1 MSEQPV
7 AEETLDL
14 RTCGMAKPDPIA
26 KKITGEEMYWHNVV
40 GGSLYIGG
48 SPPISNGADIR
59 MIIVGKDHFMHCGH
73 CERETMMRYQVGKSK
88 GTKIFWTRKVP
99 GILTCCLW
107 PKLIKLFCLGTYS
120 KWIEKGSKFTC
131 LRCKALG
138 HETTTR
144 DVFDVLLEQDPKE
157 TNHRYAYYFTVEHEI
172 WSDAKMLRI
181 KNSRYNCKVTPNKL
195 LGDNEKIM
203 TAHSRK
209 KDKEYLAGEGV

>member
-1 MSEQPV
+1 
-7 AEETLDL
+7 
-14 RTCGMAKPDPIA
+14 
-26 KKITGEEMYWHNVV
+26 MYWHNVV

-73 CERETMMRYQVGKSK
+73 CERETMMRYQIGKSK

-107 PKLIKLFCLGTYS
+107 PKDCYHFPRIVLVTQGVYGTPYTSCTRVSHVVVYWFCDNVFKLIKLFCLGTYS

-144 DVFDVLLEQDPKE
+144 DVFDVLLEQGCVQ
-157 TNHRYAYYFTVEHEI
+157 HFRVRF
-172 WSDAKMLRI
+172 SL
-181 KNSRYNCKVTPNKL
+181 
-195 LGDNEKIM
+195 
-203 TAHSRK
+203 
-209 KDKEYLAGEGV
+209 

>member
-1 MSEQPV
+1 MAWPSLIQLRESTLNLAVLSSHSPFLQP
-7 AEETLDL
+7 
-14 RTCGMAKPDPIA
+14 IFS
-26 KKITGEEMYWHNVV
+26 KKITGEELYWHNVV

-73 CERETMMRYQVGKSK
+73 CERETMMRYQIGKSK
-88 GTKIFWTRKVP
+88 GTKMFWSRKVL

-107 PKLIKLFCLGTYS
+107 PKDCYHFPRIMLVTLTSWFCDNFFKLIKLFCLGTYS

-144 DVFDVLLEQDPKE
+144 DVFDVLLEQGCVQ
-157 TNHRYAYYFTVEHEI
+157 HF
-172 WSDAKMLRI
+172 RI
-181 KNSRYNCKVTPNKL
+181 RFSLKAIVTM
-195 LGDNEKIM
+195 I
-203 TAHSRK
+203 HS
-209 KDKEYLAGEGV
+209 LW

>member
-1 MSEQPV
+1 VAWPSLIQLRESTLNLAVLSSHSPFLQP
-7 AEETLDL
+7 
-14 RTCGMAKPDPIA
+14 IFS
-26 KKITGEEMYWHNVV
+26 KKITGEELYWHNVV

-73 CERETMMRYQVGKSK
+73 CERETMMRYQNGKSK
-88 GTKIFWTRKVP
+88 GTKMFWSRKVL

-144 DVFDVLLEQDPKE
+144 DVFDVLLEQGCVQ
-157 TNHRYAYYFTVEHEI
+157 HF
-172 WSDAKMLRI
+172 RI
-181 KNSRYNCKVTPNKL
+181 RFSLKAIVTM
-195 LGDNEKIM
+195 I
-203 TAHSRK
+203 HS
-209 KDKEYLAGEGV
+209 LW